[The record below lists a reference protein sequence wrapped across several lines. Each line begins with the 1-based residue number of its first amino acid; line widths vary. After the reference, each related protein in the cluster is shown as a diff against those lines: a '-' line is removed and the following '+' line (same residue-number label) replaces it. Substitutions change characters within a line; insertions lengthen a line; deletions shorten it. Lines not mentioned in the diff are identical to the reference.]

1 MAKKLNVGRASR
13 PKQAAAP
20 RKAAAH
26 FLTQSDHIGFLSSDP
41 APPAARS
48 FSLGNL
54 PDIKRAKD
62 FSASDAKTKLGEV
75 IDLVA
80 ASGIAT
86 ITRRGRQRFAVMQLE
101 TVEALLNIV
110 SDYQLESLGGRYDAL
125 IAKMQTEESK
135 SAIDS
140 LFSAS
145 PEEIGAAAMIAIAG
159 RDIDPAV
166 AAKRKNE
173 HVTSASGR
181 GSAKITPP

>member
-1 MAKKLNVGRASR
+1 MGKKLNVARASR
-13 PKQAAAP
+13 PEQAAAS
-20 RKAAAH
+20 RKYAAV
-26 FLTQSDHIGFLSSDP
+26 SDP
-41 APPAARS
+41 APPPS
-48 FSLGNL
+48 KSLNLGAL
-54 PDIKRAKD
+54 PDIKRAKN

-101 TVEALLNIV
+101 TVEALFNIV

-125 IAKMQTEESK
+125 IATMQTEESK

-145 PEEIGAAAMIAIAG
+145 PEEIGAVAASAVAG
-159 RDIDPAV
+159 IGIDTAV
-166 AAKRKNE
+166 AAKRKTAR
-173 HVTSASGR
+173 VASARSR
-181 GSAKITPP
+181 GSTKTAHH